1 MNTPGLECL
10 LTFHVYEK
18 IPDLSVV
25 PLNLV
30 VVVLVES
37 VTMPFTV
44 ALAIVRF
51 EFAASRIVVLRVSL
65 PPALIGFFARSSE
78 INNSFELLL
87 GDDTRCEMGALIE
100 G

>member
-1 MNTPGLECL
+1 MNTRGLECL

-18 IPDLSVV
+18 IPELLVV

-44 ALAIVRF
+44 ALAIVKF
-51 EFAASRIVVLRVSL
+51 EFAASRTVVLRDS
-65 PPALIGFFARSSE
+65 
-78 INNSFELLL
+78 
-87 GDDTRCEMGALIE
+87 C
-100 G
+100 